1 MTAAAGTPWT
11 SCAVTLTDRT
21 SPVFGR
27 ATAPRYL
34 GLRGPGDRAG
44 QTGYL
49 WTFLVIDGLTFG
61 GCHAAIRCRR
71 SAIASSGNLDLKR
84 PDGDIRI
91 CNSNIKFH
99 NLYPFTRA
107 PKTISLMGC
116 WSAIAT
122 RPSGRFPCS
131 AGLVPASRS
140 RSARSVAPV
149 EARAGGPGRRLRT
162 LISGRA
168 ASAPP
173 GCEERRASSSAP
185 SSQVKL
191 PVSTMWSR
199 PGAARVSTDAREP
212 PGTRSWWHD

>member
-1 MTAAAGTPWT
+1 MPSRSPTARARSLDGQPLLGI
-11 SCAVTLTDRT
+11 SVFAVLGIALDRPDT
-21 SPVFGR
+21 C
-27 ATAPRYL
+27 
-34 GLRGPGDRAG
+34 GLSWSS
-44 QTGYL
+44 TGSRS
-49 WTFLVIDGLTFG
+49 G

-116 WSAIAT
+116 WSAIAA

-149 EARAGGPGRRLRT
+149 EARAGGPDRRLRT

-173 GCEERRASSSAP
+173 GCEERRASSAAP
-185 SSQVKL
+185 SYRVKL

-199 PGAARVSTDAREP
+199 PGAARDSTDAREP
-212 PGTRSWWHD
+212 PGTRSCWHD

>member
-61 GCHAAIRCRR
+61 RLPRR
-71 SAIASSGNLDLKR
+71 DPLPEVGDRLVGNLDLKR

-116 WSAIAT
+116 WSAIAA

-149 EARAGGPGRRLRT
+149 EARAGGPDRRLRT

-173 GCEERRASSSAP
+173 GCEERRASSAAP
-185 SSQVKL
+185 SYRVKL

-199 PGAARVSTDAREP
+199 PGAARDSTDAREP
-212 PGTRSWWHD
+212 PGTRSCWHD